1 MISYIF
7 SITAKETVIM
17 KSTLLAI
24 LCLTPLLILGCT
36 SQNPTSTTSPQ
47 NRSEAS
53 PIDGATSAPATPTP
67 STKTTAQPAATK
79 PIKSGSFVS
88 GEHETKGSLQILKQN
103 GQSTLVLDQTFKTS
117 ELGPDLVVAFHR
129 SNNVLGSTKPP
140 AYPLK
145 EGDYVVLAP
154 LQKFSGSQQYAI
166 PNNINLADYSS
177 IVIWCR
183 KFNATF
189 GVAQLTPG

>member
-1 MISYIF
+1 
-7 SITAKETVIM
+7 M
-17 KSTLLAI
+17 KSRILAI
-24 LCLTPLLILGCT
+24 LCLAPLLILGCT
-36 SQNPTSTTSPQ
+36 SQSPPSATSPQ
-47 NRSEAS
+47 ASSQAS
-53 PIDGATSAPATPTP
+53 PIDRSTADPTAATPTA
-67 STKTTAQPAATK
+67 STKTAPQATSTK
-79 PIKSGSFVS
+79 AIKSGSFVS
-88 GEHETKGSLQILKQN
+88 GEHETKGTLNILTQN
-103 GQSTLVLDQTFKTS
+103 GQSTLVLDRTFKTS
-117 ELGPDLVVAFHR
+117 ELGPDLVVVLHR

-166 PNNINLADYSS
+166 PNSINLADYQS

-189 GVAQLTPG
+189 GVAQLTPA

>member
-1 MISYIF
+1 
-7 SITAKETVIM
+7 M
-17 KSTLLAI
+17 KSTILAI
-24 LCLTPLLILGCT
+24 LCLAPLLILGCT
-36 SQNPTSTTSPQ
+36 SPNSTSATSPQ
-47 NRSEAS
+47 ASQPTS
-53 PIDGATSAPATPTP
+53 PIDGAPSAPAPSTPTP
-67 STKTTAQPAATK
+67 STKTASQPAATK
-79 PIKSGSFVS
+79 PIKTGSFVS
-88 GEHETKGSLQILKQN
+88 GEHETKGTLKILTQN

-129 SNNVLGSTKPP
+129 SNNVLGSAKPP

-166 PNNINLADYSS
+166 PNNINLADYPS

-189 GVAQLTPG
+189 GVAQLTPV